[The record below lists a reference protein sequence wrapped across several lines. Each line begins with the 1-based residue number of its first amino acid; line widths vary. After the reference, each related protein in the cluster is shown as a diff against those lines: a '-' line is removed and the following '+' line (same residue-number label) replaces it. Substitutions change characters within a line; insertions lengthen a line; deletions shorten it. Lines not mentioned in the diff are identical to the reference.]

1 VSGKEIKRA
10 RKVETAKPTVSI
22 VGAGSL
28 ASFLAVALHDAGFAV
43 TEIIARDSPRSR
55 SLARARALARKV
67 GGREVLAK
75 SATLDANLLWL
86 CVPDR
91 EIGGVAAEL
100 AQLLKASKQNNVRFV
115 FHSSGALLGSELDPL
130 RKVGVSVASVHPLMT
145 FVAGSRPL
153 LCDVPFAIEG
163 DETAAKFAR
172 QIVRKLG
179 GESFVLPA
187 SRKAIYHAWA
197 TMASPLLIAFLVTME
212 EAARAAGLGREE
224 ARRKSLPIIRQTL
237 ENYSRLG
244 PAKSFSGPFI
254 RGDAETVR
262 KHLALLTN
270 FSRVRKVYIALTES
284 ALHGL
289 PVKNRQAIGKLLRK

>member
-1 VSGKEIKRA
+1 VSGKEIRRA

-28 ASFLAVALHDAGFAV
+28 ASFLAVALHDAGFTV
-43 TEIIARDSPRSR
+43 TEIIARVSPRSR

-67 GGREVLAK
+67 GARAVVAT
-75 SATLDANLLWL
+75 SAALDARLLWI

-100 AQLLKASKQNNVRFV
+100 AQPLKARNQNVVRFA
-115 FHSSGALLGSELDPL
+115 FHSSGALLSSELNPL
-130 RKVGVSVASVHPLMT
+130 RAVGVSVASVHPLMT
-145 FVAGSRPL
+145 FVAGSRPSL
-153 LCDVPFAIEG
+153 QSVPFAIEG
-163 DETAAKFAR
+163 DEAATKLAR
-172 QIVRKLG
+172 RIVHKLG
-179 GESFVLPA
+179 GESFVVPA
-187 SRKAIYHAWA
+187 PRKAAYHAWA
-197 TMASPLLIAFLVTME
+197 TMASPLLVAFLVTME
-212 EAARAAGLGREE
+212 EAARAAGLTREE
-224 ARRKSLPIIRQTL
+224 ARCKSLPIIQQTL

-254 RGDAETVR
+254 RGDADTVK

-270 FSRVRKVYIALTES
+270 FSRVRKVYIALAES

-289 PVKNRQAIGKLLRK
+289 PVKNRQALLKSLKK